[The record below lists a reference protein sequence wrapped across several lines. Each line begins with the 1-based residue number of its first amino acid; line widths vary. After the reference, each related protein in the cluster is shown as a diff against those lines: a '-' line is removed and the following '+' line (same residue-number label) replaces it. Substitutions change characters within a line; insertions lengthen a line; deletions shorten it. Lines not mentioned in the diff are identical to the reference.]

1 MRNDV
6 KDAKD
11 TLQKIG
17 DVWELI
23 QANKF
28 DYEVSVDKVLESKEI
43 QASLKQASEAML
55 NFWDQVER
63 LHKET
68 GKYII
73 LPMSSPKPSPVET
86 LIFFSFY

>member
-23 QANKF
+23 QAHKF

-43 QASLKQASEAML
+43 QVGLKQASEAML
-55 NFWDQVER
+55 NFWDRVES
-63 LHKET
+63 LHKEI
-68 GKYII
+68 GK
-73 LPMSSPKPSPVET
+73 
-86 LIFFSFY
+86 

>member
-23 QANKF
+23 QAHKF

-55 NFWDQVER
+55 NFWNQVER
-63 LHKET
+63 LHKEI
-68 GKYII
+68 GK
-73 LPMSSPKPSPVET
+73 
-86 LIFFSFY
+86 

>member
-23 QANKF
+23 QAHKF
-28 DYEVSVDKVLESKEI
+28 DYEVSVDIVLESKEI

-55 NFWDQVER
+55 NFWNQVER
-63 LHKET
+63 LHKEI
-68 GKYII
+68 GK
-73 LPMSSPKPSPVET
+73 
-86 LIFFSFY
+86 

>member
-1 MRNDV
+1 MHNDV

-23 QANKF
+23 QAHKF
-28 DYEVSVDKVLESKEI
+28 DYEVSVDKVLELKEI

-55 NFWDQVER
+55 NFWDQVEK
-63 LHKET
+63 LHKEI
-68 GKYII
+68 GK
-73 LPMSSPKPSPVET
+73 
-86 LIFFSFY
+86 